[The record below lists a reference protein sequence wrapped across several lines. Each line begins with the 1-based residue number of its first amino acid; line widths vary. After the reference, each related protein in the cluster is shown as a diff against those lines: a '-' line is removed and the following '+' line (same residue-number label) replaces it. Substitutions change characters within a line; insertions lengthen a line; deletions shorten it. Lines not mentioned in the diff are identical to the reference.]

1 MKTNLLLLFLV
12 LPFIA
17 FSQPEYKTVE
27 SKILRQKR
35 DIKIQLPRNYNSNSE
50 KTYPVIYV
58 LDGDYLFE
66 PVAGNVDYFSYWED
80 MPEAIVVGINQIG
93 AREGDT
99 SYDQSNYFPVDGG
112 ADFFEFLG
120 MELMPLIDEQYRTA
134 RFSIAI
140 GHDITANFINYY
152 LFKENPLFKGYINLS
167 PDYAPE
173 MHDRIF
179 NALEFSE
186 QKLWYY
192 TATGS
197 QDIEKLH
204 SDITTFNNQM
214 KELSNELVH
223 YYYNDFK
230 GQNHYN
236 LVGKAIPS
244 ALEKMFAI
252 YRPITQYDYQQLIE
266 DEETTE
272 YFQYLEDKYEQIEEL
287 YELEINVRTNDI
299 LAISN
304 AIIAKEKWDQLK
316 DLAKL
321 AEDEHPNKMIGNYL
335 MGVYY
340 EKEGK
345 PKRALKEYQAAYTKE
360 KVAFLNQDYIIQK
373 MDQIKADFG
382 E

>member
-1 MKTNLLLLFLV
+1 MKTNLLWLLV
-12 LPFIA
+12 LLPLVAIA
-17 FSQPEYKTVE
+17 QPNYKTIE
-27 SKILRQKR
+27 SKILRQTR
-35 DIKIQLPRNYNSNSE
+35 DIKIQLPRNYGSNTE

-66 PVAGNVDYFSYWED
+66 PVAGNVDYYSYWED
-80 MPEAIVVGINQIG
+80 MPEAIVVGINQVG
-93 AREGDT
+93 ARTGDT

-120 MELMPLIDEQYRTA
+120 MELMPIIDEEYRTA
-134 RFSIAI
+134 RFSIAV

-179 NALEFSE
+179 NALQFSE

-192 TATGS
+192 TATGT

-204 SDITTFNNQM
+204 EDINTFNNQM
-214 KELSNELVH
+214 SELNNDLVK
-223 YYYNDFK
+223 YYFNDFK
-230 GQNHYN
+230 NQNHYN

-244 ALEKMFAI
+244 ALEQIFSI
-252 YRPITQYDYQQLIE
+252 YRPITQYDYQQLIA
-266 DEETTE
+266 DENVTDYYE
-272 YFQYLEDKYEQIEEL
+272 YLEKKYEEIKEL
-287 YELEINVRTNDI
+287 YELEIKIRPNDI
-299 LAISN
+299 LGISN
-304 AIIAKEKWDQLK
+304 AIIAKEEWDQLK

-321 AEDEHPNKMIGNYL
+321 AEKEHPKKMLGNYL
-335 MGVYY
+335 MGLYY

-345 PKRALKEYQAAYTKE
+345 PKKALKEYQSGYTKE
-360 KVAFLNQDYIIQK
+360 KVAFLNQDYMIQK
-373 MDQIKADFG
+373 IDQIKADFG

>member
-1 MKTNLLLLFLV
+1 MKTNLLWLLLL
-12 LPFIA
+12 LPIIA
-17 FSQPEYKTVE
+17 ISQPNYKTIE

-35 DIKIQLPRNYNSNSE
+35 DIKIQLPRNYGSNTE

-66 PVAGNVDYFSYWED
+66 PVAGNVDYYSYWED
-80 MPEAIVVGINQIG
+80 MPEAIVVGINQVG
-93 AREGDT
+93 ARSGDT

-120 MELMPLIDEQYRTA
+120 MELMPLIDEEYRTA
-134 RFSIAI
+134 KFSIAV

-197 QDIEKLH
+197 QDIENLRE
-204 SDITTFNNQM
+204 DIKTFNTQM
-214 KELSNELVH
+214 GELTNELVK

-230 GQNHYN
+230 NQNHYN

-244 ALEKMFAI
+244 ALEQIFAI
-252 YRPITQYDYQQLIE
+252 YRPVTQYDYQQLIA
-266 DEETTE
+266 DENVTDYYE
-272 YFQYLEDKYEQIEEL
+272 YLENKYEEIKEL
-287 YELEINVRTNDI
+287 YELEIKVRPNDI
-299 LAISN
+299 LGISN
-304 AIIAKEKWDQLK
+304 AIIEKEKWDQLK

-321 AEDEHPNKMIGNYL
+321 AEKEHPEKMLGNYL

-345 PKRALKEYQAAYTKE
+345 PKKAMKEYQSGYAKE
-360 KVAFLNQDYIIQK
+360 KVAFLNQDYMIQK